1 MEQKDSKF
9 ELYKNSPDATVR
21 WDLHHVLYSLKKN
34 TKKQKFEMLWRYCTE
49 RKKENGEK

>member
-1 MEQKDSKF
+1 MEQKDSEF

-21 WDLHHVLYSLKKN
+21 GDLHVLYSLKKN